1 MTDTAHLQI
10 RASSGGITTA
20 TGQLEKLERQGR
32 RTERAT
38 DGIGSAFGRL
48 LPAAAVIG
56 TIVAAGTKL
65 VNVTREF
72 ESLRASLA
80 TAVGGAENATIA
92 FEAIQDFASQTP
104 YDLAQATEGFTKLVN
119 LGLTPSERALRS
131 YGNTASAMGK
141 DLMQLVEAVADAA
154 TGEFERLKEFGIK
167 AKNQGDTIA
176 FTFRGV
182 TKEVGNN
189 AAEIEEYLTQLGENE
204 FAGQM
209 EKQMDTL
216 NGAISNF
223 GDEWNKVFD
232 NINQAGAGDIMKDIV
247 RTGVEA
253 LEELNAMLASGQLE
267 GYIDAIAGKF
277 SGFGSDVADTMS
289 FISDL
294 WNDVPGEWK
303 AAATASVDFII
314 DAFVNLPENMRATVQ
329 LMAVE
334 LASLI
339 DYGREFGAAL
349 IDVIVAKFEELVAKA
364 EAYGKAI
371 GDAINPFS
379 DSDFNLDAEIA
390 SIESKYQSAA
400 DQAWETARN
409 NADRIAQ
416 VRRDSIG
423 DILEERDAAVQS
435 FDEQMSKADQL
446 RQEYE
451 KAQAAKAAANEGV
464 DRLAQF
470 KVQPEGGEGTGGGA
484 GSKEFDKLL
493 EDLRSEEEAI
503 AESYRKRVEL
513 IKANTEE
520 ESEQRALLLEKVKE
534 MRDEDFEE
542 LATKRM
548 ADVENIRQS
557 LLTEEEAL
565 RESYERRRE
574 IILENTQLTEEQ
586 RLDLTTRLE
595 QAYLNRTQELE
606 RKRTQ
611 QMVQGGEKLFGSLAD
626 LSKTFAGEQSGIY
639 KAMFAA
645 SKAFAIADAII
656 KIQQGIAAAAAT
668 PWPANIAAIAST
680 VAATAGVISTITS
693 TSMEL
698 SGAYDKGGMIPAGK
712 VGLVG
717 EFGPELVRGPANVTG
732 REETLKRMTE
742 GKGGVIINFINQAPG
757 VEQVQERRTDE
768 EGNEI
773 IDVITRQVK
782 SELSAEIQE
791 GGGLFT
797 QALENTY
804 TGLRRGAA

>member
-10 RASSGGITTA
+10 RASSAGVTTA
-20 TGQLEKLERQGR
+20 TGQLERLERQGR
-32 RTERAT
+32 KTERAT
-38 DGIGSAFGRL
+38 DGIGASFGRL

-80 TAVGGAENATIA
+80 TAVGGADNATIA
-92 FEAIQDFASQTP
+92 FEAIQDFATQTP

-167 AKNQGDTIA
+167 AKNQGDTVA

-182 TKEVGNN
+182 TKEVKNN
-189 AAEIEEYLTQLGENE
+189 ASEIEEYLTQLGENE

-209 EKQMDTL
+209 EVQMQTL
-216 NGAISNF
+216 NGALSNF
-223 GDEWNKVFD
+223 GDEWDKVFD
-232 NINQAGAGDIMKDIV
+232 NINQAGAGDIIKDAV
-247 RTGVEA
+247 RLGVDA
-253 LEELNAMLASGQLE
+253 LQELNAMLASGQLE
-267 GYIDAIAGKF
+267 GYLDAIGSKF
-277 SGFGSDVADTMS
+277 SGFGDDVADTMS

-294 WNDVPGEWK
+294 WNEVPGEWREQ
-303 AAATASVDFII
+303 ATAAVDFII

-339 DYGREFGAAL
+339 DYGKEFGAAL
-349 IDVIVAKFEELVAKA
+349 IDVIVAKFDELVAKA
-364 EAYGKAI
+364 EAYGTAI
-371 GDAINPFS
+371 GEAINPFS
-379 DSDFNLDAEIA
+379 DGDFNLDAELA
-390 SIESKYQSAA
+390 TIEGKYQAAA
-400 DQAWETARN
+400 DSAWQTARD
-409 NADRIAQ
+409 NADRVAQ

-423 DILEERDAAVQS
+423 DIIQERDAAVES
-435 FDEQMSKADQL
+435 FDEQMNKATQL
-446 RQEYE
+446 REEYE
-451 KAQAAKAAANEGV
+451 KTQAAKAAANEGV
-464 DRLAQF
+464 DRLAGF
-470 KVQPEGGEGTGGGA
+470 KVQPDESGGGTSGG
-484 GSKEFDKLL
+484 GSKDFDKLVA
-493 EDLRSEEEAI
+493 DLRSEEEVI

-513 IKANTEE
+513 IEANTEV
-520 ESEQRALLLEKVKE
+520 ESEQRRLLLEKVKE
-534 MRDEDFEE
+534 MRDADVEE
-542 LATKRM
+542 MATKRM
-548 ADVENIRQS
+548 ADVEAIRQS
-557 LLTEEEAL
+557 LLTEEEAI
-565 RESYERRRE
+565 RESYERRKE
-574 IILENTQLTEEQ
+574 IILENTQLTEEE

-595 QAYLNRTQELE
+595 QAYLNRTKELE
-606 RKRTQ
+606 TKRTQ

-698 SGAYDKGGMIPAGK
+698 SGAYDKGGNIPAGK

-717 EFGPELVRGPANVTG
+717 EFGPELIKGPVNVTG
-732 REETLKRMTE
+732 REESLKKMTE
-742 GKGGVIINFINQAPG
+742 GRGGVTINLINQAPG
-757 VEQVQERRTDE
+757 VEQVQQSRTDE
-768 EGNEI
+768 EGNEV

-782 SELSAEIQE
+782 SELSAEVQE
-791 GGGLFT
+791 GGSSFT
-797 QALENTY
+797 QALENSY
-804 TGLRRGAA
+804 PSLRRGAA